1 MTSPLAPAPAPAPLS
16 TADALVVAGIELFG
30 ARGFAATSTRELAQA
45 AQANVAAIAYHFGS
59 KEGLREA
66 CGRAAAR
73 RLAQD
78 ALGEAAQKLDAA
90 LAAGLTQA
98 QAEAQMLALV
108 RALVR
113 ALTPALTARADL
125 DPVVRFILR
134 EQTEMSSAFQIVH
147 DAVIAPMHERL
158 CLLWAAATGAAA
170 DAQTTRLS
178 TLTFMAQIIYFRIA
192 RNVALKRLGW
202 RRIGPKEADAI
213 AEIVAGNLRA
223 ALAAAREAAP
233 ASGKGAPR

>member
-1 MTSPLAPAPAPAPLS
+1 MTSPPAPAPLS

-108 RALVR
+108 RAL
-113 ALTPALTARADL
+113 TPALTARADL

-178 TLTFMAQIIYFRIA
+178 TLTFMAQIVYFRIA

-213 AEIVAGNLRA
+213 AEIVVGNLRA

>member
-1 MTSPLAPAPAPAPLS
+1 MTSPPAPAPLS

-30 ARGFAATSTRELAQA
+30 ARGFAATSTRELAMA

-78 ALGEAAQKLDAA
+78 ALGATAQKLDAA

-98 QAEAQMLALV
+98 QAEAQML
-108 RALVR
+108 ALVR

>member
-98 QAEAQMLALV
+98 QAEAQML
-108 RALVR
+108 ALVR